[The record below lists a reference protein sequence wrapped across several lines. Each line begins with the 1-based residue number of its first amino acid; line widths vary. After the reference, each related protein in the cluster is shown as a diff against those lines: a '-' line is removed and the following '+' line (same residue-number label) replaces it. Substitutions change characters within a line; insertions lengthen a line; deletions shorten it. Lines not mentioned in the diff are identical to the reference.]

1 MKIQWECS
9 GSAGKSATR
18 DVPQQP
24 STHSSTQ
31 QPGIMHDAWNSKSI
45 PNWPCMKGRILTSMS
60 LFHKPSINIYCRFK
74 LKSQLHIYGQQA
86 K

>member
-24 STHSSTQ
+24 STHSSSQQ
-31 QPGIMHDAWNSKSI
+31 QPGMLGIQRAFRTGHA
-45 PNWPCMKGRILTSMS
+45 
-60 LFHKPSINIYCRFK
+60 
-74 LKSQLHIYGQQA
+74 
-86 K
+86 